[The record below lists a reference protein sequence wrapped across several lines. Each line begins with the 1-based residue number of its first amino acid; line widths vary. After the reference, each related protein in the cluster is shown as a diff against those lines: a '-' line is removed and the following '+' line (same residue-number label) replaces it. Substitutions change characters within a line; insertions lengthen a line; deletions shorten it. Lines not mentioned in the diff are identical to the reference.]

1 MVEHKFLE
9 YYAAAADS
17 VTESVVEE
25 AERRYFDRCWHTA
38 VVVEEGEGMRHGRQA
53 DVGLTVEEGRID
65 EKGSPGKEVVVDTL
79 DLLQAS
85 TLYCCFHCALGW
97 ISLPGGG

>member
-1 MVEHKFLE
+1 M
-9 YYAAAADS
+9 
-17 VTESVVEE
+17 ESVVEE
-25 AERRYFDRCWHTA
+25 AERRDLDRCWRTA

-53 DVGLTVEEGRID
+53 DVGLTVEEGMID
-65 EKGSPGKEVVVDTL
+65 EKGSLGKEVVVDTL

-85 TLYCCFHCALGW
+85 TLCCCFHCALGW